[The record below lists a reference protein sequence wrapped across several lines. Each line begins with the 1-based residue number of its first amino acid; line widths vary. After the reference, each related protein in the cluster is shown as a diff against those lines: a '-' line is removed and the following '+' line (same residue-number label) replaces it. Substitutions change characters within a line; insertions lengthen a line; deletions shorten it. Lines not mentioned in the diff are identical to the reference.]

1 MTQDVLYVEE
11 QLRKKEEEY
20 HGKDDHLGL
29 TLMTFPQYISA
40 TRSTMFTNHLKQF
53 NTLNEGEFPHVFTGY
68 ENIFG
73 KNSSSLVVAK
83 ADYEV
88 IAKIQKFKDNPD
100 YLYALIVYNA
110 EEDKYDIIFK
120 RISENL
126 TEKFGYMYNNESLD
140 RLEVGDTISKGE
152 VLYKSSSY
160 DENNNYCYGLN
171 ANTAYILDPG
181 NVEDAYVISSSFAKR
196 MVSRKV
202 DVVKIS
208 LNDNDFLINIYGD
221 TKKYKGFPD
230 IGEHIKR
237 RMIAAKRRII
247 NEQLLFDMK
256 KANMMRV
263 NELSDKVYSAKG
275 FITDIDI
282 YCNKPI
288 SEIADTEYN
297 AQLLYYLKNQQ
308 RYFQELYDECEKI
321 VTSGSKYSHD
331 IGFIYARSKNIL
343 DENYQWKDNQNVF
356 SNMIIE
362 IRVDR
367 DISIYAGSKIT
378 GRYGDK
384 GVVSDIRRDEDMP
397 YFYNNEGK
405 KVIVDVIAN
414 PLSCPNRL
422 NPFQWIEIELN
433 HDACILIERL
443 KEMATNEERWKTLK
457 QFLKFFDERKYL
469 TQLVEYYEGLDNDGK
484 DEFWQSVYEDGIF
497 INYPPMW
504 EDLPALDKLNE
515 LNKLYSF
522 PRHQLYVK
530 KFGREI
536 KIMRETMVGYKFM
549 IKLKQDSE
557 KNFSARATGSL
568 SQQGLPEKSN
578 KVRTNEMLYSTTPIT
593 LGRDENNNLSAGVE
607 TFMLCKMHLMYR
619 NSPFARRALGKKLYG
634 KRNPLKMK
642 KFEIKEGYLN
652 RNMEIFNAELKSLGA
667 YIDFGFNGIR
677 LDIKDDGI
685 HEYNWRGKTYLATE
699 AEMREI
705 LIEELLR
712 WNFNKKKHKTKD
724 KAKLEEEYQAFKKR
738 ALNDAKGIL
747 TVEIDNDKFNTSK

>member
-1 MTQDVLYVEE
+1 MSQDVLHVED
-11 QLRKKEEEY
+11 QMRKKEEEY

-53 NTLNEGEFPHVFTGY
+53 NTLNKGEFPHVFTGY

-73 KNSSSLVVAK
+73 KNSTSLVLAK

-88 IAKIQKFKDNPD
+88 VAKVEKFKDYPN
-100 YLYALIVYNA
+100 YLYALIVYNKKN
-110 EEDKYDIIFK
+110 DKYNIIFK
-120 RISENL
+120 RISESL
-126 TEKFGYMYNNESLD
+126 TEKFGYTYNNESLD
-140 RLEVGDTISKGE
+140 RLEVGDTISEGE

-160 DENNNYCYGLN
+160 DEDNNYCYGLN
-171 ANTAYILDPG
+171 ANTAYLLDPG
-181 NVEDAYVISSSFAKR
+181 NVEDAYVISESFAKR

-202 DVVKIS
+202 DIVKIS
-208 LNDNDFLINIYGD
+208 LNDNDFLINIYGNA
-221 TKKYKGFPD
+221 KVYKGFPD

-237 RMIAAKRRII
+237 HMIAAKRRII
-247 NEQLLFDMK
+247 NDQLLYDMK
-256 KANMMRV
+256 KSNMMKV

-288 SEIADTEYN
+288 SEVKDTEYN
-297 AQLLYYLKNQQ
+297 SQLLYYLRNQE
-308 RYFQELYDECEKI
+308 RYFKELCTECEKI
-321 VTSGSKYSHD
+321 ISSGSNYSHD
-331 IGFIYARSKNIL
+331 IGYIYARSRNIL
-343 DENYQWKDNQNVF
+343 DPNYQWKDNTNVF
-356 SNMIIE
+356 SNMVIE

-367 DISIYAGSKIT
+367 DIAIYAGSKIT

-384 GVVSDIRRDEDMP
+384 GVVSDIRKDEDMP
-397 YFYNNEGK
+397 YYYKDNGE

-422 NPFQWIEIELN
+422 NPFQWIELELN
-433 HDACILIERL
+433 HDAGILVERL
-443 KEMATNEERWKTLK
+443 QNMNSHEERWKTLK
-457 QFLKFFDERKYL
+457 QFLKFFNERDYL
-469 TQLVEYYEGLDNDGK
+469 TQMIEYYESLEPSELDD
-484 DEFWQSVYEDGIF
+484 FWNSIYEEGIF

-504 EDLPALDKLNE
+504 ENIPALDKLDE

-522 PRHQLYVK
+522 PRRQLYVR

-536 KIMRETMVGYKFM
+536 KLMRETMVGYKYM

-557 KNFSARATGSL
+557 KNFSSRATGSL

-593 LGRDENNNLSAGVE
+593 LGRDENNNLGAGVE

-642 KFEIKEGYLN
+642 RFEIKEGYLN
-652 RNMEIFNAELKSLGA
+652 RNVEILNAELKSLGA

-677 LDIKDDGI
+677 LDIKDDAVY
-685 HEYNWRGKTYLATE
+685 EYTWRGKTYLATE

-705 LIEELLR
+705 LIDKLLR
-712 WNFNKKKHKTKD
+712 WNFNRKKHKTKN
-724 KAKLEEEYQAFKKR
+724 KKKLEKEYQEFKQR
-738 ALNDAKGIL
+738 ALDDARGVL
-747 TVEIDNDKFNTSK
+747 TVDIDEEKLNK

>member
-1 MTQDVLYVEE
+1 MSQDVLHVED
-11 QLRKKEEEY
+11 QMRKKEEEF

-88 IAKIQKFKDNPD
+88 IAKIQKFEDYPN
-100 YLYALIVYNA
+100 YLYALILYN
-110 EEDKYDIIFK
+110 EKEDKYDILFK

-126 TEKFGYMYNNESLD
+126 TEKFGYTYNNESLD
-140 RLEVGDTISKGE
+140 RLEVGDTISEGE
-152 VLYKSSSY
+152 VLYKSASY

-171 ANTAYILDPG
+171 ANTAYLLDPG
-181 NVEDAYVISSSFAKR
+181 NVEDAYVISESFAKR

-221 TKKYKGFPD
+221 TKRYKGFPD
-230 IGEHIKR
+230 IGENIERH
-237 RMIAAKRRII
+237 MIAAKRRII
-247 NEQLLFDMK
+247 NDQILFDMK
-256 KANMMRV
+256 KANMMKV

-275 FITDIDI
+275 FVTDIDI

-288 SEIADTEYN
+288 EEIKDTEFN

-308 RYFQELYDECEKI
+308 RYFKELFDECDKI
-321 VTSGSKYSHD
+321 IKSGSKYSHD
-331 IGFIYARSKNIL
+331 IGFIHARSRNIL
-343 DENYQWKDNQNVF
+343 DPNYQWKDNQNVF

-367 DISIYAGSKIT
+367 DIAIYAGSKIT

-384 GVVSDIRRDEDMP
+384 GVVSDIRPDSEMP
-397 YFYNNEGK
+397 YFYNESGE
-405 KVIVDVIAN
+405 KVIVDVLAN

-433 HDACILIERL
+433 HDACILVERL
-443 KEMATNEERWKTLK
+443 KLMESNDERWKTLK
-457 QFLKFFDERKYL
+457 QFLKFFDERKFL
-469 TQLVEYYEGLDNDGK
+469 TQLTEYYTGLDADEQN
-484 DEFWQSVYEDGIF
+484 EFWESVYKDGIF

-504 EDLPALDKLNE
+504 EDMPALDKLDE
-515 LNKLYSF
+515 LNKKYSF
-522 PRHQLYVK
+522 PRHQLYIH

-578 KVRTNEMLYSTTPIT
+578 KVRTNEMLYSNTPIT
-593 LGRDENNNLSAGVE
+593 LGRDENNNLGAGVE

-652 RNMEIFNAELKSLGA
+652 RNVEILNAELKSLGA
-667 YIDFGFNGIR
+667 YIDFGFNGIT
-677 LDIKDDGI
+677 LNVKDDTVY
-685 HEYNWRGKTYLATE
+685 EFEWRGKTYLATKE
-699 AEMREI
+699 EMREV
-705 LIEELLR
+705 LLDDLLR
-712 WNFNKKKHKTKD
+712 WNFNKKKHKTKN
-724 KAKLEEEYQAFKKR
+724 KKKLEAEYQEFKER
-738 ALNDAKGIL
+738 AINDARGVL
-747 TVEIDNDKFNTSK
+747 TVDIDEEKFNQK

>member
-1 MTQDVLYVEE
+1 MTQDVLYVED
-11 QLRKKEEEY
+11 QMRKKEEAY

-53 NTLNEGEFPHVFTGY
+53 NTLNKGEFPHVFTGY

-73 KNSSSLVVAK
+73 KNSSSFVTAQ

-88 IAKIQKFKDNPD
+88 VAKIQKFKDNPN
-100 YLYALIVYNA
+100 YLYALIVYDEA
-110 EEDKYDIIFK
+110 EDKYDIIFK
-120 RISENL
+120 RISESL
-126 TEKFGYMYNNESLD
+126 TEKFGYMYNNENLD
-140 RLEVGDTISKGE
+140 KLEVGDTILKGDI
-152 VLYKSSSY
+152 LYKSSSY

-181 NVEDAYVISSSFAKR
+181 NVEDAYVISESFAKR

-202 DVVKIS
+202 DIVKIS

-221 TKKYKGFPD
+221 TKNYKGFPD
-230 IGEHIKR
+230 IGETIKR
-237 RMIAAKRRII
+237 HMIAAKRRII
-247 NEQLLFDMK
+247 NDQLLFDMK
-256 KANMMRV
+256 KANMMHV

-282 YCNKPI
+282 YCNKPLE
-288 SEIADTEYN
+288 EIKDTEYN
-297 AQLLYYLKNQQ
+297 AQLLYYLRNQE
-308 RYFQELYDECEKI
+308 RYFQELYNECDKI
-321 VTSGSKYSHD
+321 IQSGSSYSHD
-331 IGFIYARSKNIL
+331 IGFVYARSKNIL
-343 DENYQWKDNQNVF
+343 DPNYQWKDNQNVF

-367 DISIYAGSKIT
+367 DISICAGSKIT

-384 GVVSDIRRDEDMP
+384 GVVSDIRPDSEMP
-397 YFYNNEGK
+397 YYYNSEGN

-433 HDACILIERL
+433 HDACMLVERL
-443 KEMATNEERWKTLK
+443 KSMNTNEERWNTLK
-457 QFLKFFDERKYL
+457 KFLSFFNERKYL
-469 TQLVEYYEGLDNDGK
+469 TQLKEYYESLDVIEQ
-484 DEFWQSVYEDGIF
+484 DEFWESVYEDGIF

-515 LNKLYSF
+515 LHKIFDF
-522 PRHQLYVK
+522 PRHQLYIR

-536 KIMRETMVGYKFM
+536 KIMRETMVGYKFV

-578 KVRTNEMLYSTTPIT
+578 KVRTNELLYSTTPIT
-593 LGRDENNNLSAGVE
+593 IGRDENNNLAAGVE

-652 RNMEIFNAELKSLGA
+652 RNVEIFNAELKSLGA
-667 YIDFGFNGIR
+667 YIDFGFDGIR
-677 LDIKDDGI
+677 LNIKDDGV
-685 HEYNWRGKTYLATE
+685 HEYDWKGKTYLATE
-699 AEMREI
+699 AQMREI
-705 LIEELLR
+705 LIDELLR
-712 WNFNKKKHKTKD
+712 WNFNKMKHNTKNKK
-724 KAKLEEEYQAFKKR
+724 KLEEEYQEFKQR

-747 TVEIDNDKFNTSK
+747 TVEIDEKKFNQK